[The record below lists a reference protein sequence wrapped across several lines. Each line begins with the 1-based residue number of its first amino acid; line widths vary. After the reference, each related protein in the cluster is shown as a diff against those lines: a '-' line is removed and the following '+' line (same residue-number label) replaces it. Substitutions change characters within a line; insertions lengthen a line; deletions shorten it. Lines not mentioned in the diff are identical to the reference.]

1 MARKLIIPYT
11 ELRGF
16 KVSPNDLIINEEKN
30 GRAFPYEK
38 GDLEDLL
45 QDFRA
50 GYGIKQAITVQA
62 YDTGNGNTLEVVA
75 GFRRARAAVEYQKED
90 PELTHDQ
97 KQAIWQM
104 TWELLYLP
112 ILRGEVDIRDCKT
125 PPGGWDRLD
134 AIYPNLRELPIERQL
149 AIADN
154 A

>member
-1 MARKLIIPYT
+1 MTVKYQTSRRK
-11 ELRGF
+11 
-16 KVSPNDLIINEEKN
+16 
-30 GRAFPYEK
+30 
-38 GDLEDLL
+38 
-45 QDFRA
+45 
-50 GYGIKQAITVQA
+50 ITLTREPEWYPV
-62 YDTGNGNTLEVVA
+62 
-75 GFRRARAAVEYQKED
+75 QKED